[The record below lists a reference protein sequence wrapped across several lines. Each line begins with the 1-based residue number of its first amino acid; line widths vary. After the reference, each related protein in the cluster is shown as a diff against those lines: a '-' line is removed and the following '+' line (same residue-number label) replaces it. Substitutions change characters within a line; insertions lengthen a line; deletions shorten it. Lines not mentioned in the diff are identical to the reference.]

1 MSWCL
6 LFRNGYKLDGS
17 KGTTTIT
24 YGSLELSGTLTTGD
38 TFDCDVNGDGVYN
51 SETEIFIILIMGI
64 IIIARI
70 LIEVLCRQT
79 KYHARAACIVGL
91 FACYTG
97 LLISAV
103 FWLNKYVITKSVT
116 TLEYS
121 HYVCV
126 MILGM
131 NIACVFL
138 FLLYYYASKRR
149 KLTEKEKIILKD
161 L

>member
-1 MSWCL
+1 M
-6 LFRNGYKLDGS
+6 K
-17 KGTTTIT
+17 
-24 YGSLELSGTLTTGD
+24 
-38 TFDCDVNGDGVYN
+38 
-51 SETEIFIILIMGI
+51 TEIFIILIMGI
-64 IIIARI
+64 LIIARV
-70 LIEVLCRQT
+70 LIEGLCRQT

>member
-1 MSWCL
+1 M
-6 LFRNGYKLDGS
+6 K
-17 KGTTTIT
+17 
-24 YGSLELSGTLTTGD
+24 
-38 TFDCDVNGDGVYN
+38 
-51 SETEIFIILIMGI
+51 TEIFIILIMGI

-161 L
+161 LEKKSHMALFFFAGNLKYDKVSRNEREAANEREGTVSGEKIDTSD